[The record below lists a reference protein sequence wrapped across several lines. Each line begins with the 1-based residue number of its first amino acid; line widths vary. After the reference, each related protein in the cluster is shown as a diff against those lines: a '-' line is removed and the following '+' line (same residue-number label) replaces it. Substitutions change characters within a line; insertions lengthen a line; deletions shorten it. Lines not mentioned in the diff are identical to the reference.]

1 MLIEKI
7 VRYVSDGLELFPAG
21 NRQYDKGHRGGH

>member
-7 VRYVSDGLELFPAG
+7 VRYVSDGLGLFPAG
-21 NRQYDKGHRGGH
+21 NRQYDVRKSP